1 VAQALTASAVLSAL
15 AGVGLLAANRS
26 RVAKVMARAFAAVS
40 VLAVEAVAREVKTI
54 AASLQILA
62 VMALAVFPSN

>member
-1 VAQALTASAVLSAL
+1 VAQALTTSAVLSAL